1 MGTSVVG
8 SLSDMERIFGLAHG
22 RISISEKPIYL
33 VELAKKK
40 IKCETKEFSVIN
52 GDERSSL
59 HPIYKQ
65 EKINWGEWA
74 KLLRD
79 SKVDIEDLSE
89 AQCKELLAQFNLK
102 VIEKVD
108 EVGNRCFNI
117 KDTEAG
123 CEFGSSNQSITEIE
137 KNVYYNLGQVLLDI
151 SEVLWEDTLLRDY

>member
-1 MGTSVVG
+1 
-8 SLSDMERIFGLAHG
+8 
-22 RISISEKPIYL
+22 
-33 VELAKKK
+33 
-40 IKCETKEFSVIN
+40 
-52 GDERSSL
+52 
-59 HPIYKQ
+59 
-65 EKINWGEWA
+65 
-74 KLLRD
+74 
-79 SKVDIEDLSE
+79 
-89 AQCKELLAQFNLK
+89 